1 MKILITGSKG
11 MVGSN
16 VAEVLG
22 SDNNF
27 SLLLPTHSELDL
39 FDVQNLE
46 KYLINNKPDLIIHA
60 AGRVGGIQAN
70 MQDPLKF
77 FIENLDMGKNIVSV
91 AYKLGIRNFINLGS
105 SCMYPRGYE
114 TPLNE
119 ELVLK
124 GELEPTNE
132 GYALAKVAI
141 AKYCEYITKMNA
153 GYNYITFIPCNLYG
167 KGDKFDSLNSH
178 MIPNVIRKLH
188 EAKTTNI
195 NSVDIWGSGKAR
207 REFMYVEDLAN
218 VIHKAIYMMDDLPT
232 YMNVGLGYD
241 LSITE
246 YYYAI
251 AQIIGYKGEF
261 VYDLTKPEGMQ
272 RKLVDVSL
280 QKSMGLYFETPL
292 EEGLEKTYS
301 YFLEKCR

>member
-22 SDNNF
+22 KDNNI
-27 SLLLPTHSELDL
+27 SLLLPSHSELDL
-39 FDVQNLE
+39 CDDQQIE
-46 KYLINNKPDLIIHA
+46 KYLMNNRPDLIIHA
-60 AGRVGGIQAN
+60 AGKVGGIQAN
-70 MQDPLKF
+70 MQDPLSF
-77 FIENLDMGKNIVSV
+77 FIENLDMGKNIIGV
-91 AYKLGIRNFINLGS
+91 AYRVGIRNVINLGS

-114 TPLNE
+114 IPLNE
-119 ELVLK
+119 ELILK

-132 GYALAKVAI
+132 GYALAKVAV
-141 AKYCEYITKMNA
+141 AKYCEYITKKNM
-153 GYNYITFIPCNLYG
+153 GYNYITLIPCNLYG

-188 EAKTTNI
+188 EAKI
-195 NSVDIWGSGKAR
+195 NRIDCVDIWGSGKAR

-218 VIHKAIYMMDDLPT
+218 VIHKAIYMIEDLPI

-241 LSITE
+241 LSIAD

-251 AQIIGYKGEF
+251 AKIVGYNGNF
-261 VYDLTKPEGMQ
+261 SYDLTKPEGMQ

-280 QKSMGLYFETPL
+280 QKNMGLYFETSL
-292 EEGLEKTYS
+292 VEGLEKTYK
-301 YFLEKCR
+301 YFLEKYC